1 MNWMIRIKLWRQT
14 KSSEILELFAQMNQI
29 ELFPVIFARSAK
41 KRSNT
46 DVSCSYKNRSY
57 FASSAAALGLTL
69 GLGESKASEARRNK
83 SVSCS
88 QRYCLEKQIFLLQP
102 FWRTILN
109 LPKFLVIWS
118 SLLQSFWRTI
128 LIQFGN
134 LM

>member
-1 MNWMIRIKLWRQT
+1 MTSNKILRNFGTFCSNESNWAFSGYFCK
-14 KSSEILELFAQMNQI
+14 EC
-29 ELFPVIFARSAK
+29 K

-88 QRYCLEKQIFLLQP
+88 QRCCLEKQIFLLQP

-128 LIQFGN
+128 LIQF
-134 LM
+134 LVIWCKRSVR